1 MSEVQSWENWLIYN
15 QIWLHSL
22 IFWKTGQ
29 ASRNSTVIL
38 FYTFYVKNCTHSKTI
53 QHLHLI
59 LPVSCSQF
67 SYKVVQQS
75 FLFFMELKPRPFS
88 SFWSS
93 YSPPKG
99 TSAVPPGKRE
109 IRAWFC
115 ETTHCNIPQA
125 KEHKYISEQVEKQFS
140 VQKCLYYAFRFLFA
154 SATSI
159 KNCIS
164 CVFYSH
170 DEVLKL
176 IPFIHS
182 FNLWRKSKWKCL
194 ILLYGII
201 FPLKIKK
208 DKQCKI
214 TVPLLLIH
222 KYTSFP
228 YQNRNTQNKMLILQ
242 AIISLILWIGSLSQ
256 WQKYQELA
264 GFHTEM

>member
-93 YSPPKG
+93 YSPPKVLLQCLQG
-99 TSAVPPGKRE
+99 RE
-109 IRAWFC
+109 KLGHGSVKQHTAIFLKPR
-115 ETTHCNIPQA
+115 NINI
-125 KEHKYISEQVEKQFS
+125 YLS
-140 VQKCLYYAFRFLFA
+140 RW
-154 SATSI
+154 
-159 KNCIS
+159 KNNS
-164 CVFYSH
+164 QYRNVFIMLSDSYS
-170 DEVLKL
+170 LQQL
-176 IPFIHS
+176 Q
-182 FNLWRKSKWKCL
+182 
-194 ILLYGII
+194 
-201 FPLKIKK
+201 LKIVFLVFS
-208 DKQCKI
+208 
-214 TVPLLLIH
+214 TVMM
-222 KYTSFP
+222 KF
-228 YQNRNTQNKMLILQ
+228 
-242 AIISLILWIGSLSQ
+242 
-256 WQKYQELA
+256 
-264 GFHTEM
+264 